1 MAQICLRH
9 SQTHMWRL
17 RSQRLEPSLAGQD
30 GFSKQCP
37 IGRCVPL
44 WGGLSAGGF
53 AAKLTKGEWVNVMKS
68 GRLVSA
74 LKSLDPVKADGPWHL
89 LCDNERFLA
98 ARQRQDEYRK
108 VNVRLWRIPPKS
120 PDLNP
125 IERFWGYLKKRLRK
139 MDLN

>member
-1 MAQICLRH
+1 MTFHL
-9 SQTHMWRL
+9 
-17 RSQRLEPSLAGQD
+17 
-30 GFSKQCP
+30 KK
-37 IGRCVPL
+37 
-44 WGGLSAGGF
+44 
-53 AAKLTKGEWVNVMKS
+53 KLTKGEWVNVMKS

-74 LKSLDPVKADGPWHL
+74 LKTLDPVKADGPWHL